1 MLAFQRNKEEEV
13 REKNLRTIFKVTN
26 VPEDTQMREV
36 LDNLNPDGLENVF
49 SDYFSNLQKDKILEN
64 YRFLDKAYLVSID
77 GSEYF
82 SSDKIC
88 CPCCLTRTSSETKKT
103 RYLHQ
108 ILQAVLIHP
117 NQKHIIPLAPEQIK
131 NEDGMLKQDC
141 ELNAGKRMLSKI
153 RQVHPKLKIII
164 TADGLYPRNSFISEL
179 EKNKMSFI
187 IRVKEDGNKEV
198 FSWVEEIRRLDGMN
212 KMQVDKGKGVIWYY
226 EWTNGIPLTAK
237 KDSKIVNY
245 AELKIFNPKAQKKP
259 ITFSGQWVTD
269 IEITKENVEDI
280 AAGGRARWKIEN
292 ECFNTLKNHGYE
304 LAHNYGHGQ
313 KNLSYN
319 FFLLNLLAFFIHE
332 IFSLTDERYQEMRT
346 YAGTRREFWIRVY
359 QMFLM
364 FDFNNWDQML
374 DVMIGFKNKTVK
386 AQLIYT

>member
-1 MLAFQRNKEEEV
+1 LLAFQRSKEEEV

-36 LDNLNPDGLENVF
+36 LDKLNPEYLEKIF
-49 SDYFSNLQKDKILEN
+49 GDYFSNLQKDKILKN
-64 YRFLDKAYLVSID
+64 YIFLDGSYLVSID

-82 SSDKIC
+82 SSDKISC
-88 CPCCLTRTSSETKKT
+88 SCCLTRTSSETKKT

-108 ILQAVLIHP
+108 ILQAVLINP

-131 NEDGMLKQDC
+131 NEDGMIKQDC
-141 ELNAGKRMLSKI
+141 ELNAGKRMLNKI
-153 RQVHPKLKIII
+153 RKAHPKLKIII
-164 TADGLYPRNSFISEL
+164 TADGLYPRNSFIDEL

-198 FSWVEEIRRLDGMN
+198 FSWVEGIRRIEGMN

-226 EWTNGIPLTAK
+226 EWINGIPLTAK
-237 KDSKIVNY
+237 KDSKIINY

-280 AAGGRARWKIEN
+280 VAGGRARWKIEN

-304 LAHNYGHGQ
+304 LTHNYGHGQ

-332 IFSLTDERYQEMRT
+332 IFSLTDERYQEMRL
-346 YAGTRREFWIRVY
+346 YAGTRREFWNRVY
-359 QMFLM
+359 NMFLM

-374 DVMIGFKNKTVK
+374 DVMIGFKNGTIK
-386 AQLIYT
+386 AYLEST

>member
-1 MLAFQRNKEEEV
+1 LLAFQRSKEEEV

-36 LDNLNPDGLENVF
+36 LDKLNPEYLEKIF
-49 SDYFSNLQKDKILEN
+49 GDYFSNLQKDKILKN
-64 YRFLDKAYLVSID
+64 YIFLDGSYLVSID

-82 SSDKIC
+82 SSDKISC
-88 CPCCLTRTSSETKKT
+88 SCCLTRTSSETKKT

-108 ILQAVLIHP
+108 ILQAVLINP

-131 NEDGMLKQDC
+131 NEDGMIKQDC
-141 ELNAGKRMLSKI
+141 ELNAGKRMLNKI
-153 RQVHPKLKIII
+153 RKAHPKLKIII
-164 TADGLYPRNSFISEL
+164 TADGLYPRNSFIDEL

-198 FSWVEEIRRLDGMN
+198 FSWVEGIRRIEGMN

-226 EWTNGIPLTAK
+226 EWINGIPLTAK
-237 KDSKIVNY
+237 KDSKIINY

-280 AAGGRARWKIEN
+280 VAGGRARWKIEN

-304 LAHNYGHGQ
+304 LTHT
-313 KNLSYN
+313 
-319 FFLLNLLAFFIHE
+319 FLLKIVKQFF
-332 IFSLTDERYQEMRT
+332 FT
-346 YAGTRREFWIRVY
+346 
-359 QMFLM
+359 
-364 FDFNNWDQML
+364 
-374 DVMIGFKNKTVK
+374 KTIP
-386 AQLIYT
+386 LSSI